1 MSRASIAVVLP
12 PRERFRPAD
21 AGAIALTVKDF
32 VGVSQYLATAALVV
46 LGRETQPFPDVPYVY
61 VPHSLLGRVLGTTKG
76 YAYDCCQWLSK
87 NTSIVMVE
95 VHNRIELALH
105 IKRRFPHLKV
115 CVHLHNDPHTMEGAK
130 TATQRQRMLSTLDA
144 IYCVSDYVRTQL
156 LGGVSEYIEK
166 VHVIYN
172 ALSVPQSVI
181 ESQQEKQPCLVYV
194 GRFIPEK
201 GVLELAQA
209 LAVVLPNFPQWQ
221 AVFLGAWGF
230 GHTVGKSN
238 YEQDVYAALAQ
249 VSTQV
254 DFRGHVAQ
262 ADVMQTLATSSI
274 VVVPSVCGEAFG
286 RVALE
291 AMSMANAV
299 VVSSFGAL
307 PEVAGSAAIILP
319 EVNQVFLI
327 NTLTELMANPAKVKE
342 IAFECQQRAI
352 KQFNVLNI
360 IKNLDSTRA
369 LLLKDLEGC

>member
-1 MSRASIAVVLP
+1 MSRPRIAVILP
-12 PRERFRPAD
+12 PREHFRPAD

-32 VGVSQYLATAALVV
+32 VLASQYLATAALVV
-46 LGRETQPFPDVPYVY
+46 LGREKQPFQDVPYLY
-61 VPHSLLGRVLGTTKG
+61 VPQTMLGRVLGTTKG

-87 NTSIVMVE
+87 NPSVLIVE

-105 IKRRFPHLKV
+105 IKKRFPHLKV

-130 TATQRQRMLSTLDA
+130 TASQRQRVLSTLDV
-144 IYCVSDYVRTQL
+144 IYGVSDYVRSQL
-156 LGGVSEYIEK
+156 LTGVSGDVEK
-166 VHVIYN
+166 VHVIHN

-181 ESQQEKQPCLVYV
+181 VPQQAKQPCLVYV

-209 LAVVLPNFPQWQ
+209 LAVVLPKFPQWQ
-221 AVFLGAWGF
+221 AIFLGAWGF
-230 GHTVGKSN
+230 GHAVGKSN
-238 YEQDVYAALAQ
+238 YEQEVYAALAQ

-262 ADVMQTLATSSI
+262 AEVMKTLATSSI

-299 VVSSFGAL
+299 VVSKYGAL

-319 EVNQVFLI
+319 EVNQTFLI
-327 NTLTELMANPAKVKE
+327 STLTELMADPTKIKE
-342 IAFECQQRAI
+342 IADHCQQRAI
-352 KQFNVLNI
+352 NQFNVLNI
-360 IKNLDSTRA
+360 VKHLDSTRA
-369 LLLKDLEGC
+369 ALLKD